1 MQTKGYNYSVMETI
15 SVDGENYV
23 KASSIARELGYT
35 ADYVGQ
41 LCRAGTVEAKMV
53 GRSWYVNEDSLRGHK
68 KGRYRSSAAKSKSEI
83 HKTIAE
89 RTHSVPAKPNYLN
102 YNTSY
107 ETDDNDLLPGTKPAN
122 KEERSDNVDV
132 ASQENE
138 DAQNKDVYDE
148 EQVTDEETKFV
159 AVSEPKEK
167 SVVKINREEAPTS
180 VPIAVRKKVLPATK
194 SQKSAPAVSAR
205 QNSLSTAV
213 LPKPAPKSIFGPI
226 SLSVSTAVLALAIVG
241 AMLSLEQQVVVSQ
254 SQVSSV
260 IGFDY
265 QQTLSDLNTLQNNV
279 FSP

>member
-1 MQTKGYNYSVMETI
+1 METI